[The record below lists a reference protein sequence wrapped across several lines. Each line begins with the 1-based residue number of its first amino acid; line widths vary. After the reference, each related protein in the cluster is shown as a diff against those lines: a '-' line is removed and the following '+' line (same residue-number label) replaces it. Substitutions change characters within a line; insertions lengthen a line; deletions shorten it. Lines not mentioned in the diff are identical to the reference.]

1 MRRFGKFFCL
11 LVFILGAG
19 AVQAAVVAGIDRQN
33 VALGDTLRLTITA
46 TEDEEISD
54 ADLRPLLVD
63 FEILQ
68 RSTSSNTSIVN
79 GQRTH
84 SKQILLDITPRRQG
98 ALEIPPLRV
107 GSSRSS
113 SLSVNVG
120 PPASDPS
127 SEDTVLFEAEVDR
140 DSVYVQGQ
148 VILTLRIQRAI
159 NLDNLGISE
168 LTLDDAFVKQLEQ
181 KSFQR
186 NVDGRPW
193 LVHEIRYAIFPAYS
207 GKLEIPE
214 QTFSARESGTRR
226 GFFDLNRG
234 GKLLRRKTQALTIE
248 VLPRPAA
255 FDGDPWLP
263 GRLVSIEDSWSTPPE
278 QLRAGESTTRTVTIR
293 GMGLQGAQLPPV
305 VFEAGEGLKYYPDQA
320 VINDTEIDSG
330 LLGSRQDSAALVPTR
345 AGTWVIPEIRI
356 PWWDTES
363 ERVRFAEIPERTI
376 TVSAA
381 DIGSTSTPPPVA
393 AGENFQQDVT
403 ISHEDSGRSANVTLW
418 QVIAALSSAGWVVTL
433 LMLWRGRGRQ
443 LPSQPGSRSAQ
454 DQGEA
459 RAFKQLTAACAA
471 GTAEHARQAL
481 INWAAVVFPQAGIV
495 SLDQVGRVF
504 NDEPLHQELAR
515 LNRSLFSEPPMPWDG
530 TELNRIVKQLRSTQ
544 AGGTS
549 ADDSRLQLYPA

>member
-1 MRRFGKFFCL
+1 MLRFGKILCL
-11 LVFILGAG
+11 LVCALGVNTG
-19 AVQAAVVAGIDRQN
+19 QAAVVAGIDRQT

-79 GQRTH
+79 GRRTH

-107 GSSRSS
+107 GRSQSS

-120 PPASDPS
+120 PPATNPS
-127 SEDTVLFEAEVDR
+127 SQDTVLFEAEVDR

-207 GKLEIPE
+207 GQLEIPA
-214 QTFSARESGTRR
+214 QTFSARESGPRR
-226 GFFDLNRG
+226 GFFNLNSG
-234 GKLLRRKTQALTIE
+234 GKMLRRTTQPITIE

-255 FDGDPWLP
+255 FTGDTWLP
-263 GRLVSIEDSWSTPPE
+263 ARLVSIEETWSTPPE
-278 QLRAGESTTRTVTIR
+278 QLLAGESTTRSVTIS
-293 GMGLQGAQLPPV
+293 GDGLQGAQLPPV
-305 VFEAGEGLKYYPDQA
+305 IFEAVEGLKYYPDQA
-320 VINDTEIDSG
+320 AISDAEIDSG
-330 LLGSRQDSAALVPTR
+330 LRGSRQDSAALVPTR

-363 ERVRFAEIPERTI
+363 QRMRFAEIPERTI
-376 TVSAA
+376 TVGAA
-381 DIGSTSTPPPVA
+381 DATGTSTPQPSPLGDT
-393 AGENFQQDVT
+393 AGQAVE
-403 ISHEDSGRSANVTLW
+403 IRPAEPGRSHDHTIW
-418 QVIAALSSAGWVVTL
+418 QLIAALSSAGWLLTL
-433 LMLWRGRGRQ
+433 FILWRGRSRRPSPQ
-443 LPSQPGSRSAQ
+443 LKATP
-454 DQGEA
+454 DQGES
-459 RAFKQLTAACAA
+459 RAFKQLAAACAS
-471 GTAEHARQAL
+471 GSAEHAREAL
-481 INWAAVVFPQAGIV
+481 IAWTAASFPQANV
-495 SLDQVGRVF
+495 LSLDQVSGVF
-504 NDEPLHQELAR
+504 DDGPLDEELAR
-515 LNRSLFSEPPMPWDG
+515 LNRSLFRDPSASWDG
-530 TELNRIVKQLRSTQ
+530 TALAEVVKRLRKDRS
-544 AGGTS
+544 GEKS
-549 ADDSRLQLYPA
+549 PREIRLELYPA

>member
-1 MRRFGKFFCL
+1 MRRFGKILCL
-11 LVFILGAG
+11 LVGALGVTTG
-19 AVQAAVVAGIDRQN
+19 QAAVVAGIDRQT

-79 GQRTH
+79 GRRTH

-107 GSSRSS
+107 GRSQSS

-120 PPASDPS
+120 PPATNPS
-127 SEDTVLFEAEVDR
+127 SQDTVLFEAEVDR

-207 GKLEIPE
+207 GKLEIPA
-214 QTFSARESGTRR
+214 QTFSARESGPRR
-226 GFFDLNRG
+226 GFFNLNSG
-234 GKLLRRKTQALTIE
+234 GKMLRRTTQPITID
-248 VLPRPAA
+248 VMPRPAA
-255 FDGDPWLP
+255 FTGDTWLP
-263 GRLVSIEDSWSTPPE
+263 ARLVSIEETWSTPPE
-278 QLRAGESTTRTVTIR
+278 QLRAGESTTRTVTIS
-293 GMGLQGAQLPPV
+293 GDGLQGAQLPPV
-305 VFEAGEGLKYYPDQA
+305 IFEPVEGLKYYPDQA
-320 VINDTEIDSG
+320 AISDAEIDSG
-330 LLGSRQDSAALVPTR
+330 LRGSRQDSAALVPTR

-363 ERVRFAEIPERTI
+363 QRMRFAEIPERTI
-376 TVSAA
+376 NVGAA
-381 DIGSTSTPPPVA
+381 DVTGTSTPLPSLLGDT
-393 AGENFQQDVT
+393 AGQTVEIRPAEPGRSQDVRT
-403 ISHEDSGRSANVTLW
+403 ARSGN
-418 QVIAALSSAGWVVTL
+418 SS
-433 LMLWRGRGRQ
+433 
-443 LPSQPGSRSAQ
+443 
-454 DQGEA
+454 
-459 RAFKQLTAACAA
+459 
-471 GTAEHARQAL
+471 
-481 INWAAVVFPQAGIV
+481 
-495 SLDQVGRVF
+495 
-504 NDEPLHQELAR
+504 
-515 LNRSLFSEPPMPWDG
+515 PP
-530 TELNRIVKQLRSTQ
+530 
-544 AGGTS
+544 
-549 ADDSRLQLYPA
+549 